1 MSNEMCSE
9 CTTLRRALEKEVEA
23 RASERAGRIRAEREL
38 RSLREPDE
46 RVRARWSQWPC
57 AIDGRNVSTRCF
69 GYFPLLFQ
77 PQKWHA

>member
-38 RSLREPDE
+38 RSLRNQMNALEH
-46 RVRARWSQWPC
+46 V
-57 AIDGRNVSTRCF
+57 GVSGPVPST
-69 GYFPLLFQ
+69 GEMYPLVV
-77 PQKWHA
+77 